1 MSLFDGKNETDK
13 QDDIAKGKLPYTP
26 PLLIFINPEEDIAGG
41 LISLQEAD
49 PNGGAMS

>member
-1 MSLFDGKNETDK
+1 MSLFDGKNKTDK
-13 QDDIAKGKLPYTP
+13 EADIAERKLTYTP
-26 PLLIFINPEEDIAGG
+26 PLLIVINHEEDIAGG